1 MDSVVVLE
9 RVLLSVR
16 KTPGIRGVDDVAIR
30 LGSMMA
36 ACNKHNHVDEV
47 VCDIDR

>member
-1 MDSVVVLE
+1 MVALE

-16 KTPGIRGVDDVAIR
+16 YVPGIRGAGDVAIR

-47 VCDIDR
+47 VYDIDR

>member
-1 MDSVVVLE
+1 MAVLE
-9 RVLLSVR
+9 RVLLPVR
-16 KTPGIRGVDDVAIR
+16 KIPGIRGVDDVAIR